1 MKCTR
6 IDTLHFRLPPCSL
19 SIPEKSKNIGFL
31 KNPIGGKYKGNA
43 PKQLHALGC
52 IYPISFLISFYI
64 YNDTK
69 RGWFRGYRWLK
80 STKTLYKRSRRG

>member
-1 MKCTR
+1 MKYIKTN
-6 IDTLHFRLPPCSL
+6 TLHYRLQQCSL

-31 KNPIGGKYKGNA
+31 KILLAVNT

>member
-1 MKCTR
+1 MKYIKTN
-6 IDTLHFRLPPCSL
+6 TLHYRLPPCSL

-31 KNPIGGKYKGNA
+31 KNLIGGKYKENT

-80 STKTLYKRSRRG
+80 STKTLHKRSRI

>member
-1 MKCTR
+1 MKYIKTN
-6 IDTLHFRLPPCSL
+6 TLHYRLQQCSL

-31 KNPIGGKYKGNA
+31 KNLIGGIYT

-80 STKTLYKRSRRG
+80 STKTLHKRSRRG